1 MGLKGEYDA
10 FSFGVTYTALNSDS
24 EDLGQAD
31 ADNLLI
37 GAAYSFGNVSVG
49 AYYGKI
55 LNANGSDAFEVLDG
69 ADAYG
74 LTGQY
79 DLGGG
84 ATVNGGIVR
93 TYPQPGSGSGPAR
106 SRQRRDR
113 RLRHPDGVLTGG
125 VGLAAPPFPTA
136 PACAS
141 LGA

>member
-1 MGLKGEYDA
+1 MVGGLKGEYDA
-10 FSFGVTYTALNSDS
+10 FSFGVTYTALNSNY

-37 GAAYSFGNVSVG
+37 GAAYNFGNVSVG

-55 LNANGSDAFEVLDG
+55 LNAKGSDAFEVLDG

-93 TYPQPGSGSGPAR
+93 TYPQPGSGSATR
-106 SRQRRDR
+106 SI
-113 RLRHPDGVLTGG
+113 
-125 VGLAAPPFPTA
+125 PTA
-136 PACAS
+136 P
-141 LGA
+141 